1 MPGKSRHCADT
12 KTKLRKLN
20 SIIAG
25 LGLVTGVLIVRMNSL
40 TRGTTGTTSNV
51 LLFRNISSLGILR
64 HFARVGSQESGEAAS
79 PREAHENTRQA
90 RPSAEQSAEPQAGAL
105 DYRFQPADTQHAE
118 VSTNTVFLTQP
129 NPVKINQIGF
139 QLLSLKVIFYN

>member
-118 VSTNTVFLTQP
+118 VSTNTCFSRSQIRSRLT
-129 NPVKINQIGF
+129 KLDSSYF
-139 QLLSLKVIFYN
+139 H

>member
-51 LLFRNISSLGILR
+51 LLVRNISSLGILR

-129 NPVKINQIGF
+129 NPV
-139 QLLSLKVIFYN
+139 

>member
-40 TRGTTGTTSNV
+40 TRGTIGTTSDV
-51 LLFRNISSLGILR
+51 PLFRNISSLGILR

-118 VSTNTVFLTQP
+118 VSTNTGLLTQP
-129 NPVKINQIGF
+129 NPV
-139 QLLSLKVIFYN
+139 

>member
-1 MPGKSRHCADT
+1 MPGKSRHRVHRHCADT

-118 VSTNTVFLTQP
+118 VSSNTGFLTQP
-129 NPVKINQIGF
+129 NPV
-139 QLLSLKVIFYN
+139 